1 MSTFYLYKEKY
12 LIAEAFFNPENCRN
26 ESEVESKF
34 IVHYLLPQL
43 GYHPNDWSQEITL
56 ANHRFDFLVVSPTR
70 IKPQKYAKLL
80 IEAKHPQENLN
91 NHLRKF
97 RQYLESIKAH
107 FGLITNGKIIQVYE
121 RINEQIKLIL
131 EVLGR
136 DVEKRI
142 SEIKKLIGKEEI
154 INAISRNRGKQQVLG
169 SSQLGN
175 NMKVIGVYHNKGGV
189 GKTTT
194 VVNLAAALSKKGQRV
209 LVIDLDSQ
217 ANTTYAAG
225 LIKFHDESHDNI
237 KENYIYHL
245 IREKNEYFI
254 SDVVRRSQFT
264 TPEFDVIPS
273 HINLMHHEK
282 ELAEIDATRTRIIA
296 KLEKVKDKYSIVL
309 IDTPPSLNLYAKV
322 ALIAADYLIIP
333 SDLKPFANE
342 GLINLKNF
350 LGEINEF
357 KEVIGKKQL
366 EILGVL
372 PSKIG
377 THHRFVQNTL
387 PEMETTV
394 RERYGFEL
402 MKSRI
407 FERRDVSA
415 AIENTI
421 EVGDLDIPDPKSIF
435 DYKPESKAAEEFE
448 NLATEV
454 MELIGIK

>member
-1 MSTFYLYKEKY
+1 
-12 LIAEAFFNPENCRN
+12 
-26 ESEVESKF
+26 
-34 IVHYLLPQL
+34 LLPQL
-43 GYHPNDWSQEITL
+43 GYHPNDWRQEITL
-56 ANHRFDFLVVSPTR
+56 ANNRFDFLVISQTK
-70 IKPQKYAKLL
+70 IKPQKYAKLI
-80 IEAKHPQENLN
+80 IEAKHPQQNLD
-91 NHLRKF
+91 NHIRKF
-97 RQYLESIKAH
+97 RKYLRSIKAH
-107 FGLITNGKIIQVYE
+107 FGVITNGRILQIYQ
-121 RINEQIKLIL
+121 RINEEIKLIL
-131 EVLGR
+131 KFLGR
-136 DVEKRI
+136 DIDKRI
-142 SEIKKLIGKEEI
+142 SEIKKIIGKEEI
-154 INAISRNRGKQQVLG
+154 INAISSNPSKQQILD
-169 SSQLGN
+169 SYQKGN
-175 NMKVIGVYHNKGGV
+175 NMKVIAVYHNKGGV

-217 ANTTYAAG
+217 ANTSYAAG
-225 LIKFHDESHDNI
+225 LIKFHDEWHDNI
-237 KENYIYHL
+237 KDNYIYHV
-245 IREKNEYFI
+245 ISEKNKYFI

-282 ELAEIDATRTRIIA
+282 ELAEIDATRTRIIN
-296 KLEKVKDKYSIVL
+296 KLQKVKDKYSIVL

-322 ALIAADYLIIP
+322 ALITADYLIIP

-366 EILGVL
+366 KILGVL

-377 THHRFVQNTL
+377 THHRFVQHIL
-387 PEMETTV
+387 PQMETTV
-394 RERYGFEL
+394 QERYGFHL

-421 EVGDLDIPDPKSIF
+421 EVGALDIPDPKSIF

>member
-1 MSTFYLYKEKY
+1 
-12 LIAEAFFNPENCRN
+12 
-26 ESEVESKF
+26 
-34 IVHYLLPQL
+34 
-43 GYHPNDWSQEITL
+43 
-56 ANHRFDFLVVSPTR
+56 
-70 IKPQKYAKLL
+70 
-80 IEAKHPQENLN
+80 
-91 NHLRKF
+91 
-97 RQYLESIKAH
+97 
-107 FGLITNGKIIQVYE
+107 
-121 RINEQIKLIL
+121 
-131 EVLGR
+131 
-136 DVEKRI
+136 
-142 SEIKKLIGKEEI
+142 
-154 INAISRNRGKQQVLG
+154 
-169 SSQLGN
+169 
-175 NMKVIGVYHNKGGV
+175 MKVIAVYHNKGGV

-217 ANTTYAAG
+217 ANTSYAAG
-225 LIKFHDESHDNI
+225 LIKFHDEWHDNI
-237 KENYIYHL
+237 KDNYIYHV
-245 IREKNEYFI
+245 ISEKNKYFI

-282 ELAEIDATRTRIIA
+282 ELAEIDATRTRIIN
-296 KLEKVKDKYSIVL
+296 KLQKVKDKYSIVL

-322 ALIAADYLIIP
+322 ALITADYLIIP

-366 EILGVL
+366 KILGVL

-377 THHRFVQNTL
+377 THHRFVQHIL
-387 PEMETTV
+387 PQMETTV
-394 RERYGFEL
+394 QERYGFHL

-421 EVGDLDIPDPKSIF
+421 EVGALDIPDPKSIF